1 MKTLLAF
8 SFAFLGLIS
17 PAYAACVSF
26 TPVTINFE
34 YSDPKFNVAQIL
46 LQSNPTL
53 IVDGTEITLRSLEGA
68 EAGSHN
74 LNYCVR
80 PEALDG
86 ADVSFEIGGETYPN
100 LPLIDGDRGL
110 KIAIFE
116 ADDPTFG
123 FVTDMQVAY
132 RGRISRVGI
141 SFNIHNT
148 QQLGFSTGPTITTR
162 WTTNSACGAPQ
173 PVERQFTIGLYQG
186 RFDLTETVN
195 GIERARALLPA
206 SAGAT
211 LTGDYCSEDG
221 VTLVIESAP
230 LEFDSELNSQRVLID
245 IELTEGAREL
255 LEAEG
260 LTLSDWAIEF
270 DPDASLAKSEYFSLF
285 PCAAEYSLVA
295 NSRPAR
301 IYFNGES
308 DKISDFAE
316 RNAEYLTQVR
326 LPIIAQ
332 FSEELLGTSPEV
344 EVTYDN
350 NTQCFDGPH
359 IQDGKINLPP
369 LFLELLMLKAE
380 DTEIAEQLIASF
392 TVINPFL
399 LGDEANSIEDQI
411 TCAYALLNM
420 NHRQYTF
427 SPADVCGLAFND
439 FYEIWRGLR
448 TSGERMADV
457 AVVYRDALEFALAH
471 EYGHFA
477 LGHLD
482 RELTK
487 EDEIEADLF
496 AYRYLAN
503 EYGESYAFV
512 IMKMFFATYAN
523 MLDLPETARA
533 EFAAAQN
540 AAFMPSSTETDR
552 YLTSECRAYET
563 IRAAGVEDAILA
575 DIDDGT
581 ETLFRGM
588 GSEVFDELSSKLG
601 IEPLGLLARCN

>member
-1 MKTLLAF
+1 MKTLLALIF
-8 SFAFLGLIS
+8 SFLGLIS
-17 PAYAACVSF
+17 PVYAACVSF

-53 IVDGTEITLRSLEGA
+53 IVDGTEITLRSIEDA
-68 EAGSHN
+68 ESSSHN

-80 PEALDG
+80 SEALDG
-86 ADVSFEIGGETYPN
+86 SDVSFELGGKIYPN
-100 LPLIDGDRGL
+100 LQLLDGDHGP

-116 ADDPTFG
+116 ADDPALG

-141 SFNIHNT
+141 SFNVHNT
-148 QQLGFSTGPTITTR
+148 QRLGFSTGPTITTR

-173 PVERQFTIGLYQG
+173 PVERQFTIGIYQG

-195 GIERARALLPA
+195 GVERARALLPA

-211 LTGDYCSEDG
+211 LTGDYCSEEG
-221 VTLVIESAP
+221 VTLVIKSAP
-230 LEFDSELNSQRVLID
+230 LEFDPESNSQRVLID

-270 DPDASLAKSEYFSLF
+270 DPDASLAKPEYLSLF

-301 IYFNGES
+301 IYFNGKS
-308 DKISDFAE
+308 DQISDFAV

-326 LPIIAQ
+326 LPIIAE
-332 FSEELLGTSPEV
+332 FSQELLGTSPEV
-344 EVTYDN
+344 EVTYEN

-359 IQDGKINLPP
+359 IQDGRINLPP

-380 DTEIAEQLIASF
+380 DTEIAEQLVGSF
-392 TVINPFL
+392 AIINPFSL
-399 LGDEANSIEDQI
+399 SDEEDVVEDQI

-448 TSGERMADV
+448 TSSEKMADV

-503 EYGESYAFV
+503 EYGEAYAFAM
-512 IMKMFFATYAN
+512 MKMFFATYAN
-523 MLDLPETARA
+523 LLDLPETARA

-552 YLTSECRAYET
+552 YLTSECRSFET
-563 IRAAGVEDAILA
+563 LEAAGVEDAILA
-575 DIDDGT
+575 EIDTGIDA
-581 ETLFRGM
+581 LFQGM
-588 GSEVFDELSSKLG
+588 GSEVFDQLSSKTG
-601 IEPLGLLARCN
+601 IAPLGLLARCN

>member
-1 MKTLLAF
+1 MKTLLAL
-8 SFAFLGLIS
+8 SFAFLGFIS
-17 PAYAACVSF
+17 PVYAACVSF

-34 YSDPKFNVAQIL
+34 YGDPRFNVAQIL

-53 IVDGTEITLRSLEGA
+53 IVDGTEITLSSLEGA
-68 EAGSHN
+68 DPYSHN

-80 PEALDG
+80 PEALSGAEISFRLAGKTYRNLQLLDDG
-86 ADVSFEIGGETYPN
+86 SN
-100 LPLIDGDRGL
+100 L

-116 ADDPTFG
+116 PDDPMVG

-132 RGRISRVGI
+132 RGRIGAVGI

-162 WTTNSACGAPQ
+162 WTTKSVCGAPQ
-173 PVERQFTIGLYQG
+173 PVERQFTIGIYQG

-195 GIERARALLPA
+195 GTERARALLPA

-211 LTGDYCSEDG
+211 LTGDYCSEEG
-221 VTLVIESAP
+221 VTLVIKSAP
-230 LEFDSELNSQRVLID
+230 LEFDPELNSQRVLID
-245 IELTEGAREL
+245 IALTEGAREL
-255 LEAEG
+255 LDAEE

-270 DPDASLAKSEYFSLF
+270 DPDASLAKSEYLSLF
-285 PCAAEYSLVA
+285 LCAAEHSLVA
-295 NSRPAR
+295 NSRPTR
-301 IYFNGES
+301 VYFNGES
-308 DKISDFAE
+308 DKIMDFAV

-326 LPIIAQ
+326 LPIIAE
-332 FSEELLGTSPEV
+332 FSKEQLGTSHEV
-344 EVTYDN
+344 EVTYEN
-350 NTQCFDGPH
+350 STQCFTGPH
-359 IQDGKINLPP
+359 IQDGRINFPP

-380 DTEIAEQLIASF
+380 DTAIAEQLIWSF
-392 TVINPFL
+392 AANNSFP
-399 LGDEANSIEDQI
+399 LGGETDSFEDKI

-420 NHRQYTF
+420 NHRRYTF

-448 TSGERMADV
+448 TNSETMGDV
-457 AVVYRDALEFALAH
+457 AAVYRDALEFALAH

-496 AYRYLAN
+496 AYRYLAK
-503 EYGESYAFV
+503 EYGEAYAFV
-512 IMKMFFATYAN
+512 MMKMFFATYAN
-523 MLDLPETARA
+523 LLDLPETARA

-540 AAFMPSSTETDR
+540 VAFMPSSTETDT
-552 YLTSECRAYET
+552 YLASECRAYET
-563 IRAAGVEDAILA
+563 LRAAGVEDTIGA
-575 DIDDGT
+575 DIDDGL
-581 ETLFRGM
+581 ETLFGGL
-588 GSEVFDELSSKLG
+588 GSAVFDELSSKLG